1 MELSFAS
8 AAWAW
13 GLASLALP
21 ILIHFFASRE
31 QLPRRFAGMRFLPEG
46 AEQGRARR
54 ISDWLLL
61 LLRLLL
67 LTCLVAALM
76 APTLHTTRVRDQQWL
91 LRHPA
96 LPALTDSEAA
106 TLTTGTTTN
115 GYWLC
120 PQGLLQALTARCA
133 EATGAAVNEERF
145 LLDLIAL
152 ATREPSIAALT
163 VQVPPQLASS
173 MLSVPTLPF
182 PITTE
187 VVPVATSTAR
197 RPWSVAGPESYAP
210 LFAAANH
217 ASASERWQWQRAS
230 LAAEVASSAEP
241 AGVDRTVSD
250 IANAEISRS
259 QIPDSQIP
267 DSHTS
272 GAELA
277 KTATPDWDLVIGRDD
292 RRTPVRWHDQPL
304 PWQLSQ
310 YGEHELM
317 FHLEGEALHL
327 RVADAASLRA
337 DPAQLALLL
346 QVTDSWLARGLLRHQ
361 EDSRALLSQMAAAAP
376 AGSGEHAQPL
386 QTLLLLAAVLLLLA
400 ERGLAHARR

>member
-13 GLASLALP
+13 GLVSLALP

-67 LTCLVAALM
+67 LSCLVAALM

-106 TLTTGTTTN
+106 TLNAGTTAN

-120 PQGLLQALTARCA
+120 PQGQLQVLTARCA
-133 EATGAAVNEERF
+133 QDRGAVVHEERF

-163 VQVPPQLASS
+163 VQVPPQLASH
-173 MLSVPTLPF
+173 MLRVPTLPF
-182 PITTE
+182 PITVD

-197 RPWSVAGPESYAP
+197 RPWFVAGPESYAP

-217 ASASERWQWQRAS
+217 ASASERWQWQPAPRS
-230 LAAEVASSAEP
+230 AESASSAEP
-241 AGVDRTVSD
+241 ASFDGSVSD
-250 IANAEISRS
+250 NARHPISDSRS
-259 QIPDSQIP
+259 AGSENA
-267 DSHTS
+267 T
-272 GAELA
+272 
-277 KTATPDWDLVIGRDD
+277 TATTTVDLVIGRDD

-304 PWQLSQ
+304 LWQLSQ
-310 YGEHELM
+310 YGEHELA

-327 RVADAASLRA
+327 RVTDAASLRA
-337 DPAQLALLL
+337 NPAQLALLL

-361 EDSRALLSQMAAAAP
+361 EDSRVLLSQMAAAVP

>member
-46 AEQGRARR
+46 AEQGQARR

-106 TLTTGTTTN
+106 TLTSGTTTN

-120 PQGLLQALTARCA
+120 RQGLLQALTARCA

-197 RPWSVAGPESYAP
+197 RPWSVAGPASYAP

-217 ASASERWQWQRAS
+217 ASTSERWQWQRAS
-230 LAAEVASSAEP
+230 VTAEAANSAEP
-241 AGVDRTVSD
+241 PSLDHSV
-250 IANAEISRS
+250 AESARSEIPGS
-259 QIPDSQIP
+259 QI
-267 DSHTS
+267 S
-272 GAELA
+272 GAKLA
-277 KTATPDWDLVIGRDD
+277 KTATPNWDLVIGRDD
-292 RRTPVRWHDQPL
+292 RHTPVRWHDQPL

-310 YGEHELM
+310 YGGHELA

-346 QVTDSWLARGLLRHQ
+346 QVTDSWLARGLLRQQ